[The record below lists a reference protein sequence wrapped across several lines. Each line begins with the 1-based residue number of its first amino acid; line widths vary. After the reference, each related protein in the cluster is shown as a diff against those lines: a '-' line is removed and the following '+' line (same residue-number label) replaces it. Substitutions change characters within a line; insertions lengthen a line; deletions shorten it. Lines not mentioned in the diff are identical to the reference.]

1 MKATAYLLF
10 LTAATL
16 TAAAPVDEGLLSPG
30 TTSPALSR
38 RLRVRAPAGEW
49 NVLPGTTSSLRARA
63 PAGEWNVL
71 PGTTSSLRARAPAG
85 EWNVLPGTTSSLR
98 ARAPVDESNNEA
110 PWGPE
115 NPPLA
120 SRSPVD
126 ESNDEASRSPENPP
140 TEPLLAGRAPA
151 GEWNVAENTSPVAR
165 SSRLV
170 ARSFAS

>member
-38 RLRVRAPAGEW
+38 RLRV
-49 NVLPGTTSSLRARA
+49 RA

>member
-38 RLRVRAPAGEW
+38 R
-49 NVLPGTTSSLRARA
+49 LRARA

-98 ARAPVDESNNEA
+98 ARAPAGESNNEA